1 MLVFYCHPYSK
12 SGMISP
18 AKSAARAN
26 SYWE

>member
-1 MLVFYCHPYSK
+1 
-12 SGMISP
+12 MISP